1 MLVIDIKRKVQRL
14 FGDSASEIIINQ
26 QDIWDWIN
34 EAQLKIVRET
44 HCLSKSVTAAASTY
58 VNGSNLPADW
68 IVSKRLT
75 YNNLPLKMVDID
87 DLDTL
92 GVDVTQA
99 SDSPTYYYH
108 FAKQIRFY
116 PKAVATDVISVVFD
130 YIYLPTTIIA
140 DATPLDVPVSYHEDI
155 VRFCIMRAHERNQN
169 YKMLDTS
176 NAIFS
181 ETAGIRKEEASLQD
195 DDFFVVRDDV
205 GEDW

>member
-1 MLVIDIKRKVQRL
+1 MLVADITRKTQRL
-14 FGDSASEIIINQ
+14 FGDSTDEIIITKE
-26 QDIWDWIN
+26 DIWDWIN
-34 EAQLKIVRET
+34 EAQLAIVRKT

-116 PKAVATDVISVVFD
+116 PKAVATDATNVVFD
-130 YIYLPTTIIA
+130 YICAPTPIIA
-140 DATPLDVPVSYHEDI
+140 VGTVLDVPISYHEDI
-155 VRFCIMRAHERNQN
+155 VRFCVMRAHERNEN
-169 YKMLDTS
+169 YKAQEIS
-176 NAIFS
+176 KQIFDEMGGLS
-181 ETAGIRKEEASLQD
+181 KEEATLQD